1 MMTASQLPATYSGK
15 LIAHSHSQLSIAIAT
30 ATAIA
35 ASAAATTAKDDN
47 CDNNQKIQDCQ

>member
-1 MMTASQLPATYSGK
+1 MTASQLPATYSGK
-15 LIAHSHSQLSIAIAT
+15 LIAHSHSQLSIAIVT